1 VCNQLHHEIEEEGM
15 RKSVFFSIGVLLL
28 AVLALSACAPVS
40 RTGGAAPA
48 PAMATMANPASV
60 YCAEHDGKVE
70 IRDGEGGEVGYCI
83 FPDGSECEEWAFFR
97 GECTP
102 PGVAPKPAPE
112 VFANMANPAS
122 VYCTENGGALDIRQG
137 DGGEVGYCVFAN
149 GAECEEWAFF
159 RGECSADGLSP
170 TPAPTVFANM
180 PNPASVYCTENG
192 GALEI
197 RQGDGGE
204 VGICVFP
211 GGAECDE
218 WAFFRGECK
227 P

>member
-1 VCNQLHHEIEEEGM
+1 MH
-15 RKSVFFSIGVLLL
+15 KSVILSIGVLML
-28 AVLALSACAPVS
+28 AALALSACVPVS
-40 RTGGAAPA
+40 RTGGGAQAPA
-48 PAMATMANPASV
+48 PATANMANPASV
-60 YCAEHDGKVE
+60 YCADHDGKVD
-70 IRDGEGGEVGYCI
+70 IRDGEGGQVGICV
-83 FPDGSECEEWAFFR
+83 FPDGGECEEWAFFR

-102 PGVAPKPAPE
+102 PGVDVKPAPE

-122 VYCTENGGALDIRQG
+122 VYCTENGGKLDIRQG
-137 DGGEVGYCVFAN
+137 DGGEVGICVFSS

-159 RGECSADGLSP
+159 RGECTADGAAP
-170 TPAPTVFANM
+170 TPAATVFANL
-180 PNPASVYCTENG
+180 PNPASVYCTDNG
-192 GALEI
+192 GTLEI

>member
-1 VCNQLHHEIEEEGM
+1 M
-15 RKSVFFSIGVLLL
+15 RKSVILSLGVLLL
-28 AVLALSACAPVS
+28 VALVLSACAPIS
-40 RTGGAAPA
+40 RTGGGAHALAPA
-48 PAMATMANPASV
+48 PAMAGMANPASV
-60 YCAEHDGKVE
+60 YCAEHDGTVD
-70 IRDGEGGEVGYCI
+70 IRDGEGGQIGICV
-83 FPDGSECEEWAFFR
+83 FADGAECEEWAFFR

-102 PGVAPKPAPE
+102 PGVEPKPASE

-122 VYCTENGGALDIRQG
+122 VYCTENGG
-137 DGGEVGYCVFAN
+137 N
-149 GAECEEWAFF
+149 
-159 RGECSADGLSP
+159 S
-170 TPAPTVFANM
+170 
-180 PNPASVYCTENG
+180 
-192 GALEI
+192 EI

>member
-1 VCNQLHHEIEEEGM
+1 M
-15 RKSVFFSIGVLLL
+15 RNTFVGVLGILLL
-28 AVLALSACAPVS
+28 AALVLSACAPVTRMGGS
-40 RTGGAAPA
+40 GAAPGTA
-48 PAMATMANPASV
+48 SMANPASV
-60 YCAEHDGKVE
+60 YCAEHGGKVE
-70 IRDGEGGEVGYCI
+70 IRDAEGGQVGICV
-83 FPDGSECEEWAFFR
+83 FPDGSECDEWAFFR

-102 PGVAPKPAPE
+102 PGMEPTPAPT

-122 VYCTENGGALDIRQG
+122 VYCTENGGTLD
-137 DGGEVGYCVFAN
+137 
-149 GAECEEWAFF
+149 
-159 RGECSADGLSP
+159 
-170 TPAPTVFANM
+170 
-180 PNPASVYCTENG
+180 
-192 GALEI
+192 I